1 MFHRISIDIKIK
13 QIIIKNIKL
22 LPEKIKNEIIIKQME

>member
-22 LPEKIKNEIIIKQME
+22 LPEKIKNEIIIKEME

>member
-1 MFHRISIDIKIK
+1 MFNRISIDIKIK
-13 QIIIKNIKL
+13 QTIIKNIKL